1 MNDADANNST
11 NLLFNCV
18 TALEA
23 LYENLTKL
31 EKYPNANI
39 SQLLDGGD
47 FQNHL
52 SYVTTRMH
60 FLKKATSSQGAN
72 YSNNQYNWS
81 EREVLKREYPVG
93 PNDSSSFYKHNS
105 STSHCDLQQ
114 NSIGSEQDYAVRHP
128 PCDTQEIEQIGNSS
142 GQHTVNEMIIDDS
155 LLQNIANKFPP
166 NDTISQEIAPIR
178 NSSFEFSN
186 SSNSYIPVNSKN
198 YLLSKNFTVIRDT
211 MSESFG
217 DNGPELE
224 LKIGDK
230 IFADGWGDDKKN
242 FGFGRNERTGAEGI
256 FNLSYITF
264 SNPVEAT
271 SSASSSPKL
280 VADEDAPSDALTR
293 LLQKKTERVT
303 STSSNLNVYPNYNS
317 LSPPVPAKP
326 IVKSDNSLMATLFST
341 FHSQEA
347 TDINTLKRTGQDIP
361 FERQM
366 NVVTQITETMKGIPT
381 AERIAVAGEN
391 GNDDSIV
398 LNRRQTEP
406 MAKENSPLPNPKR
419 SDSDPM
425 QLNKKDNEVYFALT
439 ELIEMEENFCRQLGY
454 VIKHILD
461 APLPDSIQQ
470 YSFQIK
476 SVFKGFKEL
485 HAHSSAITESFKL
498 ARDGHYAKMGGK
510 ELTGV
515 YAVASVFA
523 QFIFEFLIFPKYVA
537 DYCHAKRKLAEL
549 QQKKKFQ
556 LWLTDIMSKPC
567 FMRQDINHFLV
578 LPIRHVPRYPLILS
592 RLRKISDKDHPH
604 FKILDVAEQFVV
616 QLANKMDQVEAE
628 EDQMLKMF
636 EICTKEITNCP
647 QSIISHKRQFLA
659 TFKIVIR
666 EILLPQ
672 LADNNIDGHQKSLD
686 NYYASN
692 IDGHIA
698 NPRTAKVPSGSVSSP
713 FFSKIYLFS
722 DLIIFSNFIKETNKN
737 IFSKRVDIGN
747 FLKCEKVDT
756 ELEGKQDLL
765 HFKHLFGSS
774 SNLLSTGSIHESH
787 HQQNSSNNNTQNKS
801 ILVQFKKKI
810 ELNENKSSVVENLGG
825 ISYYF
830 NFENDLEREKFFNL
844 FSKCKV

>member
-178 NSSFEFSN
+178 N
-186 SSNSYIPVNSKN
+186 
-198 YLLSKNFTVIRDT
+198 NFMVIRDT

-391 GNDDSIV
+391 SNDDSII

-419 SDSDPM
+419 SDSDPV

-537 DYCHAKRKLAEL
+537 DYL
-549 QQKKKFQ
+549 
-556 LWLTDIMSKPC
+556 
-567 FMRQDINHFLV
+567 

-756 ELEGKQDLL
+756 ELE
-765 HFKHLFGSS
+765 
-774 SNLLSTGSIHESH
+774 
-787 HQQNSSNNNTQNKS
+787 
-801 ILVQFKKKI
+801 
-810 ELNENKSSVVENLGG
+810 
-825 ISYYF
+825 
-830 NFENDLEREKFFNL
+830 
-844 FSKCKV
+844 